1 MVQFSKN
8 VFFLFIRSEL
18 PGTCIM
24 FVIFQEACHVV
35 SFASQSS
42 VSFFKLPY
50 DVEFPGANSRVS
62 WIDTRSVSLEETPRV
77 FSAFCSVSS
86 MDAFSSKLE

>member
-1 MVQFSKN
+1 
-8 VFFLFIRSEL
+8 
-18 PGTCIM
+18 M

-62 WIDTRSVSLEETPRV
+62 WIDIHVRSVSLEETPRV
-77 FSAFCSVSS
+77 FSAFCSVNS